1 MQPGSLQIRLSALW
15 RSNANLGPVGLFDV
29 ALLRNAALCRVA
41 VSLAHYDCFM
51 QVNEFC
57 KRVRA
62 LRIHMLIVGHL
73 RKQMPALMGKKAA
86 QERLLKNLAEEFGH
100 VQREHHLPPGA
111 LTSNHSRP
119 VRGKEACRRSVYSQM
134 PASWRCCQMLHIVVL
149 HVMSCD
155 IDGH

>member
-1 MQPGSLQIRLSALW
+1 MHA
-15 RSNANLGPVGLFDV
+15 
-29 ALLRNAALCRVA
+29 
-41 VSLAHYDCFM
+41 

-111 LTSNHSRP
+111 RASAYLLTHAWQQDLQNVCVQP
-119 VRGKEACRRSVYSQM
+119 N
-134 PASWRCCQMLHIVVL
+134 ASIVAVL
-149 HVMSCD
+149 HDVASYVMTCD
-155 IDGH
+155 ANRHDAQGYMVKKRKLGLCHWLL

>member
-1 MQPGSLQIRLSALW
+1 MTPLKCCYLT
-15 RSNANLGPVGLFDV
+15 LGIIGQSKL
-29 ALLRNAALCRVA
+29 ALLISPEAPNAAMALPLLTCARV
-41 VSLAHYDCFM
+41 SWNI

-86 QERLLKNLAEEFGH
+86 QDRLLRNLAEEFGH

-111 LTSNHSRP
+111 LTQHLLLTVTWRWRECRVQPGDLHAVPESASGSG
-119 VRGKEACRRSVYSQM
+119 RG
-134 PASWRCCQMLHIVVL
+134 
-149 HVMSCD
+149 
-155 IDGH
+155 G

>member
-1 MQPGSLQIRLSALW
+1 M
-15 RSNANLGPVGLFDV
+15 
-29 ALLRNAALCRVA
+29 
-41 VSLAHYDCFM
+41 
-51 QVNEFC
+51 NEFC

-111 LTSNHSRP
+111 LTFSTLDPCMAAGPAAGVFTAKCRHL
-119 VRGKEACRRSVYSQM
+119 VR
-134 PASWRCCQMLHIVVL
+134 RCTMSPKTALL
-149 HVMSCD
+149 VMSCD
-155 IDGH
+155 IDGGPGSHGKQII

>member
-1 MQPGSLQIRLSALW
+1 M
-15 RSNANLGPVGLFDV
+15 
-29 ALLRNAALCRVA
+29 
-41 VSLAHYDCFM
+41 
-51 QVNEFC
+51 NEFC

-111 LTSNHSRP
+111 LTSACWKSCTSSRTCS
-119 VRGKEACRRSVYSQM
+119 RKAYSHP
-134 PASWRCCQMLHIVVL
+134 PASRRCFEMLHIGACT
-149 HVMSCD
+149 SCAFQ
-155 IDGH
+155 H